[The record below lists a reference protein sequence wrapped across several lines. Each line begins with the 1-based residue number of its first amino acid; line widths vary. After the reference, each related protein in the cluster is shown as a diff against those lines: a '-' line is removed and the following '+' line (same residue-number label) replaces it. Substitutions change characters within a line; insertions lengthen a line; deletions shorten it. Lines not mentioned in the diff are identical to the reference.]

1 MAGISPVSTFS
12 SKANPNSATIKT
24 PSKKN
29 VISIM
34 DNLDGK
40 SGFTKADVVKL
51 GEMNKQERAKKLGL
65 DASKY
70 DVRVDS
76 ETGIVNIVE
85 KGGESWLRREVSK
98 TQKADNVGSTSRLT
112 SKDGYLK
119 INLIKNK
126 DGSSTYIMPLWTSDG
141 EETQAAYTVKDGRIV
156 KVHFLGSGHFKV
168 NANTY
173 SVVPQTNLYSF
184 ESVITIDRNGKA
196 TEKCIEKANDVSTWE
211 CEYDKKG
218 LEKLAAALMNGS
230 FEDILNAEHGA
241 TFRTGRKISR

>member
-1 MAGISPVSTFS
+1 
-12 SKANPNSATIKT
+12 
-24 PSKKN
+24 
-29 VISIM
+29 M

-65 DASKY
+65 DVSKY
-70 DVRVDS
+70 DVKVDS
-76 ETGIVNIVE
+76 KSGIVNIVE

-98 TQKADNVGSTSRLT
+98 TQKADNAGSTSRLT
-112 SKDGYLK
+112 SKHSPYIK

-126 DGSSTYIMPLWTSDG
+126 DGSSTYIMPMWASDG
-141 EETQAAYTVKDGRIV
+141 EETQTAYTVKDGRIV

-196 TEKCIEKANDVSTWE
+196 TSKFIDTANEVSTCE
-211 CEYDKKG
+211 CKYDKKG

-230 FEDILNAEHGA
+230 FEDILNAERGA
-241 TFRTGRKISR
+241 TFYDK